1 MKYFR
6 FTKEQYKLTNS
17 KIAIHPFLI
26 NDINHQQEKVID
38 HRLVKGCHQEL
49 EISILETNQ

>member
-17 KIAIHPFLI
+17 KTAIHPFLI
-26 NDINHQQEKVID
+26 NDINHPQEKVID
-38 HRLVKGCHQEL
+38 HRLVKECHQEQ
-49 EISILETNQ
+49 EISISETNQ